1 MENKRL
7 ALKVQDDQ
15 EMATIEIGTMKK
27 ITHVFDA
34 NKKSELSQEINY
46 DATPR
51 VQSYGL
57 LNLTNFERGCKE
69 KHVAFFTM
77 PHYEMNLKEYL
88 SKLNGVNKIEKVLD
102 VALKLVSI
110 FKYTHCAKRT
120 FNDLK
125 LDNIMIDTQGS
136 MEADPKVYLIDFG
149 FAQKY
154 VKKDGKEH
162 ISDKERV
169 ECFQG
174 NIIFSSERQMAFHKT
189 CRKDDF
195 ISLFYMLIFMLNNK
209 SLWVGGSDPLK
220 GASKMEEVFKS
231 IYDWKKQHDLTSIA
245 DIFSREFTFP
255 LKNEHPDHQKHINTF
270 FQNLGLLADDIQKI

>member
-34 NKKSELSQEINY
+34 NKKSQLSQEINY

-57 LNLTNFERGCKE
+57 LNLTNFERGCNQKQ
-69 KHVAFFTM
+69 VAFFTM

-88 SKLNGVNKIEKVLD
+88 TKLEGVNKIEKILD
-102 VALKLVSI
+102 VALKMVSI

-154 VKKDGKEH
+154 VK
-162 ISDKERV
+162 
-169 ECFQG
+169 
-174 NIIFSSERQMAFHKT
+174 
-189 CRKDDF
+189 
-195 ISLFYMLIFMLNNK
+195 
-209 SLWVGGSDPLK
+209 
-220 GASKMEEVFKS
+220 
-231 IYDWKKQHDLTSIA
+231 
-245 DIFSREFTFP
+245 
-255 LKNEHPDHQKHINTF
+255 
-270 FQNLGLLADDIQKI
+270 